1 MKSSNLSMS
10 SLTVILYLAAVLD
23 SSVPLRLND
32 LAFPQDDL
40 QEAVKSI
47 LSEYFVSNHSAVIV
61 LRSARTGFDLEQLH
75 SDILDRV
82 MAQTSTS
89 IAFMFPTT
97 TSGLSQRPCFYNLLL
112 IDGYLAFQTV
122 IKQIDP
128 DRNEFGGR
136 FLFVMTSADRV
147 EKVTL
152 HSMFSTLWSNNIV
165 NVLVITKQYG
175 EILMYSYFPYSADH
189 CEYTEPVLV
198 DRWDSGWDNINLFP
212 NKLENLYGC
221 PMRIASFDYPPFTM
235 IARNSCSG
243 ELRLIGY
250 EGFLIDTIARKFNFS
265 VELVVPEGNPQWGVI
280 ENNTALSGAFK
291 MIVNLE
297 VNLSVGGYSV
307 REERVALM
315 EPSVTY
321 HVVSLMLAVPPG
333 RPYTAFE
340 KLFRPFTLITWL
352 MIALYLLL
360 GCLCI
365 VVLRFYPNSI
375 RNFTY
380 GRRTGSPLIN
390 MLNSFFGGALVRTPA
405 RNFARTLLFMWMYYS
420 FVMRSLYTGSLYEFL
435 QQNKTFSHISSIEH
449 LESEGI
455 PYLISDT
462 FKAFLTAYPQ
472 VLRRTQPLEDNPPAE
487 IFHNLKRG
495 RLNAAVLATHDY
507 IAWYNERYFREGVVH
522 LADDVLLQQPIC
534 LYFPKRNCL
543 THPVNLQIENIKVS
557 GLLGYWMHQ
566 YVGYR
571 FYKRTKRTQKAR
583 NHQHS
588 PKVLTNEHLAGC
600 YQALVWLLALSA
612 GIFALELAS
621 TRFHWLRM
629 VFERIE

>member
-1 MKSSNLSMS
+1 MS

-23 SSVPLRLND
+23 SSVPQRLKD

-40 QEAVKSI
+40 EEAVESV
-47 LSEYFVSNHSAVIV
+47 LSEYFVSNHSAVII

-89 IAFMFPTT
+89 IAFMFPT

-165 NVLVITKQYG
+165 NVIVITKQYG

-198 DRWDSGWDNINLFP
+198 DRWDSGRGNINLFP
-212 NKLENLYGC
+212 NKLANLYGC

-243 ELRLIGY
+243 KIHLIGY

-265 VELVVPEGNPQWGVI
+265 VELVVPEGNPKWGVI

-352 MIALYLLL
+352 MIALYVLL

-365 VVLRFYPNSI
+365 FVLRFYPTSV

-380 GRRTGSPLIN
+380 GRRTGNPLIN

-405 RNFARTLLFMWMYYS
+405 RNFARTLLFLWMYYS

-435 QQNKTFSHISSIEH
+435 QQNKTFSHISSIKH

-455 PYLISDT
+455 PYLIST
-462 FKAFLTAYPQ
+462 
-472 VLRRTQPLEDNPPAE
+472 R
-487 IFHNLKRG
+487 
-495 RLNAAVLATHDY
+495 
-507 IAWYNERYFREGVVH
+507 VVH

-543 THPVNLQIENIKVS
+543 THPVNRQIENIKVS

-571 FYKRTKRTQKAR
+571 FYRRTKRTQKTR

-621 TRFHWLRM
+621 TRCHWLKM

>member
-1 MKSSNLSMS
+1 
-10 SLTVILYLAAVLD
+10 
-23 SSVPLRLND
+23 
-32 LAFPQDDL
+32 
-40 QEAVKSI
+40 
-47 LSEYFVSNHSAVIV
+47 
-61 LRSARTGFDLEQLH
+61 
-75 SDILDRV
+75 
-82 MAQTSTS
+82 
-89 IAFMFPTT
+89 
-97 TSGLSQRPCFYNLLL
+97 
-112 IDGYLAFQTV
+112 
-122 IKQIDP
+122 
-128 DRNEFGGR
+128 
-136 FLFVMTSADRV
+136 
-147 EKVTL
+147 
-152 HSMFSTLWSNNIV
+152 
-165 NVLVITKQYG
+165 
-175 EILMYSYFPYSADH
+175 
-189 CEYTEPVLV
+189 
-198 DRWDSGWDNINLFP
+198 
-212 NKLENLYGC
+212 
-221 PMRIASFDYPPFTM
+221 
-235 IARNSCSG
+235 
-243 ELRLIGY
+243 
-250 EGFLIDTIARKFNFS
+250 
-265 VELVVPEGNPQWGVI
+265 
-280 ENNTALSGAFK
+280 

-352 MIALYLLL
+352 MIALYVLL

-365 VVLRFYPNSI
+365 FVLRFYPTSV

-380 GRRTGSPLIN
+380 GRRTGNPLIN
-390 MLNSFFGGALVRTPA
+390 MLNSFFGGAL
-405 RNFARTLLFMWMYYS
+405 
-420 FVMRSLYTGSLYEFL
+420 
-435 QQNKTFSHISSIEH
+435 QNKTFSHISSIKH

-472 VLRRTQPLEDNPPAE
+472 VLRRTQTLEDNPPAE

-543 THPVNLQIENIKVS
+543 THPVNRQIENIKVS

-571 FYKRTKRTQKAR
+571 FYRRTKRTQKTRKPPALAE
-583 NHQHS
+583 S
-588 PKVLTNEHLAGC
+588 TDKTNISRAVIKPWFGYSRYPQGYSH
-600 YQALVWLLALSA
+600 WNS
-612 GIFALELAS
+612 AS
-621 TRFHWLRM
+621 TRCHWLKM